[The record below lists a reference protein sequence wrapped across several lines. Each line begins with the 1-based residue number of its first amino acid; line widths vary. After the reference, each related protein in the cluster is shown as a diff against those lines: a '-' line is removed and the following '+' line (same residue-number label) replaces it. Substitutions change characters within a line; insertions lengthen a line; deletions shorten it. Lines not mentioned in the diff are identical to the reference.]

1 MTDDGRREEI
11 AQLEAIRR
19 SAPASRRPPRLS
31 GSLLIKA
38 LGASG
43 PMRPSASLVE
53 RARFELRLLY
63 EGDALDVGEYVRRL
77 IELEDDIEDCE
88 P

>member
-1 MTDDGRREEI
+1 
-11 AQLEAIRR
+11 
-19 SAPASRRPPRLS
+19 
-31 GSLLIKA
+31 
-38 LGASG
+38 
-43 PMRPSASLVE
+43 MRPSASLVE